1 MPIGTDLFTTT
12 NDQVRLFENQ
22 IHYRLNINIYRKLL
36 KAIYVP
42 LGATL
47 PVLEREICDEVNL
60 SLNSECDLR
69 LANVAPL
76 LDAVL
81 RESVMLTAPL
91 AAAIAAMTAVHDALA
106 DFEPRLLDQIREEL
120 NVDPQAKA

>member
-22 IHYRLNINIYRKLL
+22 IHYRLDINIYRKLL
-36 KAIYVP
+36 KVIYMP

-47 PVLEREICDEVNL
+47 PELEGQICVKVNL
-60 SLNSECDLR
+60 SCNAECDLR
-69 LANVAPL
+69 LANVAPF

-81 RESVMLTAPL
+81 RERVMITAPF
-91 AAAIAAMTAVHDALA
+91 AAAISAMTAVHDALA

-120 NVDPQAKA
+120 NVDSQAKA